1 MLKTKKNVIKKDL
14 ILLGAGHANIEVIK
28 YLGRIKLQGLRI
40 TLVSKNFHTTYSG
53 MVPGYIEGIYS
64 WDEIN
69 IDLIKLS
76 YQYNINVVVAEVIN
90 ISAKE
95 KKIYLKDR
103 APMKFDFLSIN
114 LGIKSNTKNIFGANK
129 NALFLKPISEI
140 KSTILSIVK
149 NKSNNVAIIGGGAAG
164 VEVSLALKERF
175 RKSNINKNIILISKN
190 NDLMKNYPLSVKRSL
205 KNELIKQNINILYSS
220 NVTKVNKSYIEINGS
235 RKLKCSCTILA
246 TDAWPPDLVSS
257 SDLKVS
263 KSGFISVL
271 NTLQTKTNPNIF
283 ASGDIADIENYKL
296 VKAGVYAVR
305 QSKTLKKN
313 LERLY
318 KNKSLIKYLP
328 QRSYLSIIGLTNGKA
343 LGSKYFLSL
352 KSNFFWQLKRYI
364 DKRFIKKYK
373 NFNYNNKNL
382 ITNQNSNEPSE
393 HNMQC
398 AGCGSKVPQT
408 VLDKIFI
415 NNFKEGSFDA
425 NDIKGAN
432 QLVHTVDIITSI
444 IDDLYLLG
452 KLAAKHA
459 LNDLVA
465 SNSQILSAQMILGIP
480 LSLSKIQRRDIY
492 QIKEGANTI
501 FKEFGSTVTGGHSYS
516 IEEGKTT
523 LGFSL
528 IGKKNTVKKYKK
540 NTKEKLKIIMTGKL
554 GTALI
559 MAGLN
564 NKIISGK
571 YYNEVINEM
580 IGSNFLLYK
589 LFKKHKIKDITDI
602 SGFGLALHLNNL
614 LLRNKMFKGAKIYLD
629 KIPILEGA
637 KEALIKKVSS
647 SLTYSNK
654 SSINNKLNVL
664 VKNRKYLNV
673 LFDPQTAGGFLFIV
687 NRNHKIIKDLS
698 ENDITFSEIGNISFN
713 DNKIKIL

>member
-296 VKAGVYAVR
+296 VKAGIYAVAFVSR
-305 QSKTLKKN
+305 K
-313 LERLY
+313 
-318 KNKSLIKYLP
+318 
-328 QRSYLSIIGLTNGKA
+328 
-343 LGSKYFLSL
+343 
-352 KSNFFWQLKRYI
+352 
-364 DKRFIKKYK
+364 
-373 NFNYNNKNL
+373 
-382 ITNQNSNEPSE
+382 
-393 HNMQC
+393 
-398 AGCGSKVPQT
+398 
-408 VLDKIFI
+408 
-415 NNFKEGSFDA
+415 
-425 NDIKGAN
+425 
-432 QLVHTVDIITSI
+432 
-444 IDDLYLLG
+444 
-452 KLAAKHA
+452 
-459 LNDLVA
+459 
-465 SNSQILSAQMILGIP
+465 QIL
-480 LSLSKIQRRDIY
+480 
-492 QIKEGANTI
+492 T
-501 FKEFGSTVTGGHSYS
+501 
-516 IEEGKTT
+516 
-523 LGFSL
+523 
-528 IGKKNTVKKYKK
+528 
-540 NTKEKLKIIMTGKL
+540 
-554 GTALI
+554 
-559 MAGLN
+559 
-564 NKIISGK
+564 
-571 YYNEVINEM
+571 
-580 IGSNFLLYK
+580 
-589 LFKKHKIKDITDI
+589 
-602 SGFGLALHLNNL
+602 
-614 LLRNKMFKGAKIYLD
+614 
-629 KIPILEGA
+629 
-637 KEALIKKVSS
+637 
-647 SLTYSNK
+647 
-654 SSINNKLNVL
+654 
-664 VKNRKYLNV
+664 
-673 LFDPQTAGGFLFIV
+673 
-687 NRNHKIIKDLS
+687 
-698 ENDITFSEIGNISFN
+698 
-713 DNKIKIL
+713 